1 MNELG
6 VQPNNTTYSFL
17 INMYTA
23 DGNLELALRYF
34 HEMKSLGMMPTV
46 KSIQNVVQL
55 AAELS
60 FPRLAIDIADW
71 YESKSTKPLGKNIW
85 LKCLAASAQE
95 YYVSAFFPFPF
106 LVLTSCRSGG
116 WRDALLDN
124 CCRQIECYARRGHLL
139 NSPKCCVETWSN

>member
-1 MNELG
+1 MMWKILDKMNELG

-17 INMYTA
+17 INIYTA

-34 HEMKSLGMMPTV
+34 HEMKSLELIPTV
-46 KSIQNVVQL
+46 KSIQNMVQL

-71 YESKSTKPLGKNIW
+71 YESRSTRPLGRNAW

-95 YYVSAFFPFPF
+95 YYVSPFRFFSFPCSHYVTLF
-106 LVLTSCRSGG
+106 
-116 WRDALLDN
+116 
-124 CCRQIECYARRGHLL
+124 RGMA
-139 NSPKCCVETWSN
+139 